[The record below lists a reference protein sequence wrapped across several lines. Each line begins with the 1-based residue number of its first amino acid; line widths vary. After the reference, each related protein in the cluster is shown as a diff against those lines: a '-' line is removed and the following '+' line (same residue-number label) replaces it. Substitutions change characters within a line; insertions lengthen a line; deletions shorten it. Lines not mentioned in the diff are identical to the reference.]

1 MANIYLL
8 SYLGGACGEWLSYQ
22 IGKDINYYDVRLG
35 DVFDTN
41 KFVIVDP
48 LAEWNYTIKSPYN
61 HDELKVPPDVVAK
74 LTEKYSG
81 KHFVIPTH
89 YLGPLRNVTLPNLK
103 GVRLTFTNNSSP
115 LFYSLLWIKTWIESR
130 PLGKDTRDLIMKSAQ
145 GNTGDPAFLKESNV
159 MDIAQKILD
168 RGHYYAFELSA
179 LRAGIR
185 DSSNWIHRFYGLYFR
200 YNLKPL
206 PDYRTVSL
214 EKLMFDPSNTV
225 KDWQEAFNMVEP
237 ISISEIEQY
246 HATNIKVIENSF
258 NMSYDTWRE
267 DKWIALL
274 REWVKFKCPEMY

>member
-130 PLGKDTRDLIMKSAQ
+130 PLSNYTRDLIMKSAQ

>member
-1 MANIYLL
+1 
-8 SYLGGACGEWLSYQ
+8 
-22 IGKDINYYDVRLG
+22 
-35 DVFDTN
+35 
-41 KFVIVDP
+41 
-48 LAEWNYTIKSPYN
+48 
-61 HDELKVPPDVVAK
+61 
-74 LTEKYSG
+74 
-81 KHFVIPTH
+81 
-89 YLGPLRNVTLPNLK
+89 
-103 GVRLTFTNNSSP
+103 
-115 LFYSLLWIKTWIESR
+115 
-130 PLGKDTRDLIMKSAQ
+130 
-145 GNTGDPAFLKESNV
+145 

-225 KDWQEAFNMVEP
+225 KDWQEAFNMVKP

>member
-1 MANIYLL
+1 MANNYLL

-22 IGKDINYYDVRLG
+22 IGKDVNYYDVRL
-35 DVFDTN
+35 DNVFDTN

-48 LAEWNYTIKSPYN
+48 LKEWNYTIKSPYN

-74 LTEKYSG
+74 LTEKYSE

-89 YLGPLRNVTLPNLK
+89 YLGPLRHVTLPNLK

-130 PLGKDTRDLIMKSAQ
+130 PLDDHTRELIMKCAK
-145 GNTGDPAFLKESNV
+145 GNTGDPVFLKEAEV
-159 MDIAQKILD
+159 MDIAQQILD

-185 DSSNWIHRFYGLYFR
+185 DSSNWIHRFYGMYFR
-200 YNLKPL
+200 YNIKPL

-214 EKLMFDPSNTV
+214 EKLMFDPANNV
-225 KDWQEAFNMVEP
+225 KDWQEAFDTVEP
-237 ISISEIEQY
+237 MSISEIEQY
-246 HATNIKVIENSF
+246 HATNIKVIENTF
-258 NMSYDTWRE
+258 NMSYDAWRG
-267 DKWIALL
+267 DKWVAFL